1 MMVNTQQHSDSNNN
15 QSKLFMTES
24 RESVAV
30 ELASPWRRIAACL
43 INNAIYYSIIFIG
56 LRIYNA
62 TFDFESGALG

>member
-30 ELASPWRRIAACL
+30 ELASP
-43 INNAIYYSIIFIG
+43 
-56 LRIYNA
+56 
-62 TFDFESGALG
+62 